1 MSRIDSPTFV
11 QLLAALMNNP
21 EVVETLSRLGISL
34 FDNNRQ
40 CFLTEG
46 MWKEISDEKILKM
59 KDSWASSPHPEN
71 REEDWGDSRNSQPE
85 FRKTLPRM
93 VVVLIMR
100 TKVGAVTLLGAKF
113 CSKNE
118 DGSPWITIC
127 VRADSPPQIEA
138 ESNPVEQRMREVGV
152 LASTIEVIISSL
164 DLNDTVQRILEQA
177 KLLVPYD
184 QATVQVLHDGFLETL
199 GGMGFC

>member
-71 REEDWGDSRNSQPE
+71 REETGATQGTASQSSGNP
-85 FRKTLPRM
+85 PR
-93 VVVLIMR
+93 
-100 TKVGAVTLLGAKF
+100 GWLLF
-113 CSKNE
+113 S
-118 DGSPWITIC
+118 
-127 VRADSPPQIEA
+127 
-138 ESNPVEQRMREVGV
+138 
-152 LASTIEVIISSL
+152 
-164 DLNDTVQRILEQA
+164 
-177 KLLVPYD
+177 
-184 QATVQVLHDGFLETL
+184 
-199 GGMGFC
+199 